1 MRKAGITDM
10 EISSIRY
17 LEQGEKQAGR
27 ALYEAAF
34 PEDSKEFIDYYYK
47 WKTKDNEVI
56 VMEGAGSD
64 RAFHVMIHLNP
75 YVLNING
82 NIREVPYIVAV
93 ATDVRYRRQGKMGQV
108 MGRALQDMGHR
119 QIPFT
124 FLLPADP
131 AYYRGQGFVF
141 FPCQDYL
148 QRGGICFGAD
158 AGKDLLRAAS
168 LAEPGG
174 DTLRAASL
182 AEPGGDMF
190 GVGWKR
196 AAEEDFGEMASFSNR
211 ILADRCEI
219 FIRRDKNYYRRLAEE
234 LASERGGVLLLKE
247 PVSGHRGELFL
258 KKPVSGHGGAP
269 AQEPGICGILL
280 YSVSGIEEK
289 TAEIKELLLLDSIS
303 REGAERIC
311 RHALREAGCAAGKIK
326 FTSSRMM
333 VRLTNLRALVPL
345 LRSER
350 RTILS
355 VKVTDPIIK
364 DNNGCFRIETSRAG
378 GSISGISEESAM
390 QQMDIGEL
398 AQTLFQHTSVYLN
411 EWV

>member
-1 MRKAGITDM
+1 MTN
-10 EISSIRY
+10 SNIRY
-17 LEQGEKQAGR
+17 LEQREKQTSR

-34 PEDSKEFIDYYYK
+34 PEDSKEFIDYYYE
-47 WKTKDNEVI
+47 WKTKDNKVI

-75 YVLNING
+75 YKLNING
-82 NIREVPYIVAV
+82 SVREVFYIVAV

-108 MGRALQDMGHR
+108 MERALQDMEHR
-119 QIPFT
+119 RIPFT

-148 QRGGICFGAD
+148 QRGGICFAAD
-158 AGKDLLRAAS
+158 DEKDLLRAAS
-168 LAEPGG
+168 VEEP
-174 DTLRAASL
+174 AN
-182 AEPGGDMF
+182 DM
-190 GVGWKR
+190 GKAGWKR
-196 AAEEDFGEMASFSNR
+196 AGEEDVEEMALFSNW

-219 FIRRDKNYYRRLAEE
+219 FIRRDKSYYHCLLKE
-234 LASERGGVLLLKE
+234 LASERGGALL
-247 PVSGHRGELFL
+247 L
-258 KKPVSGHGGAP
+258 KKPVSEHDGALSK
-269 AQEPGICGILL
+269 EPELCGILL
-280 YSVSGIEEK
+280 YSVSGAKEK
-289 TAEIKELLLLDSIS
+289 TAEIKELLLIDSVS
-303 REGAERIC
+303 RKEAERIC
-311 RHALREAGCAAGKIK
+311 RHALRGAGCAVDKIK
-326 FTSSRMM
+326 FTSSRVM

-350 RTILS
+350 RTELY
-355 VKVTDPIIK
+355 VKTADPLINE
-364 DNNGCFRIETSRAG
+364 NNGCFHIEISPAG
-378 GSISGISEESAM
+378 GSIGEISEEYVR

>member
-1 MRKAGITDM
+1 MRKAGITEM
-10 EISSIRY
+10 ENSSIRY
-17 LEQGEKQAGR
+17 LEQGEKQASR

-34 PEDSKEFIDYYYK
+34 PEDSEEFIDYYYK

-64 RAFHVMIHLNP
+64 RAFHVMVHLNP
-75 YVLNING
+75 YGLSING

-148 QRGGICFGAD
+148 QSEGICFSTD
-158 AGKDLLRAAS
+158 DGKDLLRAAS
-168 LAEPGG
+168 LDKCINE
-174 DTLRAASL
+174 
-182 AEPGGDMF
+182 MYK
-190 GVGWKR
+190 VGWKW
-196 AAEEDFGEMASFSNR
+196 AGEEDFGEMALFSNR
-211 ILADRCEI
+211 ILADRCKV
-219 FIRRDKNYYRRLAEE
+219 FIWRDISYYRRLAKE
-234 LASERGGVLLLKE
+234 LASERGGALLLK
-247 PVSGHRGELFL
+247 
-258 KKPVSGHGGAP
+258 
-269 AQEPGICGILL
+269 EPGICGILL
-280 YSVSGIEEK
+280 YSVSGTEEK
-289 TAEIKELLLLDSIS
+289 TAEIKELLLMDSIS
-303 REGAERIC
+303 REEAGRIC
-311 RHALREAGCAAGKIK
+311 RHALREAGCAADKIK

-350 RTILS
+350 RTVLS
-355 VKVTDPIIK
+355 VKVTDPLIK
-364 DNNGCFRIETSRAG
+364 DNNGCFRIEISHAG
-378 GSISGISEESAM
+378 GSISGISEESAR

-398 AQTLFQHTSVYLN
+398 AQTLFQDTPVYLN